1 MTEIAYGAALTT
13 PMDRPFD
20 VGDLLNALRSDGA
33 ARLDPVGFHY
43 LEALYRRAQS
53 HPEDVQGVLATRL
66 VDAVGACRQRL
77 AQRHGERPHA
87 VDAVEHRSELADLVR
102 SLAQHAD
109 AGTQALP
116 GAKMDVHPELK
127 SVQRSRKTW
136 SRLSADQLFEQA
148 IHHSPKNAGPINSH
162 AVVLRS
168 FALMRD
174 TSPDYFHRFLSYV
187 DTLLALDHDAK
198 GVSDTKNASDSTKVR
213 KTKPRAGRSR

>member
-1 MTEIAYGAALTT
+1 MTEIACGGVSAL
-13 PMDRPFD
+13 PVNRSSD
-20 VGDLLNALRSDGA
+20 VDEMLNALRSDGA
-33 ARLDPVGFHY
+33 DRLDPVGFHY
-43 LEALYRRAQS
+43 LEALYRRAQT
-53 HPEDVQGVLATRL
+53 HPEEVRRILETRL

-77 AQRHGERPHA
+77 VQKQGEPPQPI
-87 VDAVEHRSELADLVR
+87 DAVEHRSELAALVR

-116 GAKMDVHPELK
+116 GAKMDVPPELK

-136 SRLSADQLFEQA
+136 SRLSADQLFKQA
-148 IHHSPKNAGPINSH
+148 VHHSPKNAGPINSH

-174 TSPDYFHRFLSYV
+174 MSPDYFHRFLSYV